1 MLLGTGDG
9 YNGLTHKHVQHIPR
23 RADMNPSFD
32 DEGFI

>member
-1 MLLGTGDG
+1 MLLGTGEG
-9 YNGLTHKHVQHIPR
+9 FQGLTHKHVQHITV